1 MSQTDSA
8 GARLT
13 LDLWHP
19 NCWAIEATDR
29 TDGGIL
35 AHTVQQTV
43 QSPTASVNG
52 VFTAYGPTKSAVED
66 CLDAVRASSH
76 AGEIQELQA
85 RIGHKREAPG
95 TVVRQFLLEYDPD
108 ELVCPTLLQHG
119 FVHSAPV
126 RIEDGRERWQVSF
139 TRERPEIQS
148 ALDAVEA
155 DADADVSVES
165 IVTPVSDS
173 ERSVGGLRTDSL
185 TPAQR
190 QAFEAAREAGYY
202 QWPRGISVR
211 ELADQMDI
219 SKTTL
224 LEHLRTAESKLLDP
238 E

>member
-1 MSQTDSA
+1 MSHTESA

-35 AHTVQQTV
+35 AHTVQQTA
-43 QSPTASVNG
+43 QSPTASVSG
-52 VFTAYGPTKSAVED
+52 VFTAYGATNSAVED

-85 RIGHKREAPG
+85 RIGYKRDGPG
-95 TVVRQFLLEYDPD
+95 TVARQFLLEYDPD
-108 ELVCPTLLQHG
+108 ELVCPTLLKHG

-139 TRERPEIQS
+139 TGERPKIQP
-148 ALDAVEA
+148 ALDAVEV

-165 IVTPVSDS
+165 IVTPDSDTD
-173 ERSVGGLRTDSL
+173 RSVGGLRTDSL

-190 QAFEAAREAGYY
+190 RAFEAAREAGYY

-211 ELADQMDI
+211 ELATEMDI

>member
-1 MSQTDSA
+1 MSQTDNA

-29 TDGGIL
+29 TEGGIL
-35 AHTVQQTV
+35 AHTVH
-43 QSPTASVNG
+43 QSTQSSTESVNG
-52 VFTAYGPTKSAVED
+52 VFTAYGATRSAVED
-66 CLDAVRASSH
+66 CLDAVRASPH

-85 RIGHKREAPG
+85 RVGHERDAPG
-95 TVVRQFLLEYDPD
+95 TVVRQFLLEYDPN
-108 ELVCPTLLQHG
+108 ELVCPTLLEHG

-126 RIEDGRERWQVSF
+126 RIEDGRERWLVSF
-139 TRERPEIQS
+139 TRPRPEIQS
-148 ALDAVEA
+148 ALDAVET

-165 IVTPVSDS
+165 IVTPDSDS
-173 ERSVGGLRTDSL
+173 DRPVTDLRTDSL

-190 QAFEAAREAGYY
+190 RAFEAAREAGYY

-211 ELADQMDI
+211 ELASQMDI